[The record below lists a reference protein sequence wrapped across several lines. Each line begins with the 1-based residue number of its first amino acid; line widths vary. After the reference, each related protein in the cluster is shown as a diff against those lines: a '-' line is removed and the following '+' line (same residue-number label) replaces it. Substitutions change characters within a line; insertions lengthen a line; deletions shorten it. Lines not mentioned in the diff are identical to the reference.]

1 MPHLSTQ
8 EVEDVVATTLEYR
21 IPTVVDNFYIAT
33 PVFKILDMEER
44 ITADGGTR
52 IEQPIIYDRPPGGSY
67 RGPESLDI
75 ARRKTKSLIQLDWKQ
90 YYSAL
95 TIDGLT
101 RLRASGERAVID
113 LVDSELQGCELALKQ
128 DMGIDTWLDGTGNS
142 SKALDGFDIAV
153 GTTGTYGGINRT
165 TDPEGL
171 AIRGNV
177 DTTGGAFALAA
188 LQTMWGRA
196 TIGTAHPTLICTT
209 QALFD
214 AIWARLQP
222 QQRYPLVGERA
233 GQLADAGFTVLM
245 FNGVPVTVDMGIAA
259 GTIYG
264 LNTNYIKL
272 VAHQQ
277 RADLEVE
284 GPLTPS
290 NADVRT
296 WRIFW
301 AEPCKNEAC
310 WPPVP

>member
-1 MPHLSTQ
+1 
-8 EVEDVVATTLEYR
+8 
-21 IPTVVDNFYIAT
+21 
-33 PVFKILDMEER
+33 
-44 ITADGGTR
+44 
-52 IEQPIIYDRPPGGSY
+52 
-67 RGPESLDI
+67 
-75 ARRKTKSLIQLDWKQ
+75 
-90 YYSAL
+90 
-95 TIDGLT
+95 
-101 RLRASGERAVID
+101 
-113 LVDSELQGCELALKQ
+113 
-128 DMGIDTWLDGTGNS
+128 MGIDTWLDGTGNS
-142 SKALDGFDIAV
+142 SKALDGFDIAI
-153 GTTGTYGGINRT
+153 GTTGTYGGINRS

-177 DTTGGAFALAA
+177 DTTGGAFALSA

-196 TIGTAHPTLICTT
+196 TIGTAHPTMICTT

-272 VAHQQ
+272 IAHQQ

-290 NADVRT
+290 NQDVRT

-301 AEPCKNEAC
+301 ANDDNC